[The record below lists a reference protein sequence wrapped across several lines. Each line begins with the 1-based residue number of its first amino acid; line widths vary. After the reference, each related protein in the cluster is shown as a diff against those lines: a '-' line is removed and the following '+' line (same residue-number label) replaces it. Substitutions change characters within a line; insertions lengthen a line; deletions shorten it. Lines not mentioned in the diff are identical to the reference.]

1 MAGSSSSAAV
11 SLLPVIRHDVF
22 LNFRGEDTRDNFISH
37 IYAELQRNKIETYID
52 YRLARGEEISPA
64 LHKAIEESMIYV
76 VVFSQNYASSTWCL
90 DELTK
95 ILNCKKRYGRVVIPV
110 FYKVDPSIV
119 RHQRETYAEEFVK
132 YKHRFADNIDKVHA
146 WKAALTE
153 AAEIAGWDSQKTSPE
168 ATLVAEIVKDI
179 LTKLNSSSSCDHQE
193 FVGIETHITQIKLLM
208 KLETLDIRIIGIWG
222 LGGIGKTTIAG
233 QIYHQ
238 LASQF
243 CSSSLVLNVPE
254 EIERHGIQRTRSN
267 YEKEL
272 VEGGIS
278 ISSERLKR
286 TKVLL
291 FLDDVNDSGQL
302 RDLIG
307 GRGRFGQGSR
317 IILTSRDMQV
327 LKNAEA
333 DEIYEVKEMNDEESL
348 KLFSIHAFHQ
358 NQPIETYKELSEKV
372 LRYAK
377 GIPLALQILGS
388 LLYRKT
394 EEVWKNQLQ
403 KLEKYPDSKIFNV
416 LKLSYD
422 GLDEEQKNIFLDIA
436 CFYRGYW
443 EIFVAQQLES
453 CGFSATIGMDV
464 LKDKCLI
471 SILKGNVQ
479 MHDLI
484 QEMGREIV
492 RQECCLNPGKRSRL
506 WKVEEIHQV
515 LKNNEGTDA
524 VQCIL
529 LDTYKINKVKL
540 HSKTFEKMENLRM
553 LHFFNSHVP
562 WSESNVFLASSL
574 KSLPDGL
581 KILCWD
587 GFPQRSLPQNYWPQN
602 LVRLE
607 MIRCHLEQLWEPDQK
622 LPNLKWLDLR
632 YSGKLIR
639 IPDLYL
645 SPDIEGILLTG
656 CSKFEIF
663 PEIKDTMENLAV
675 LKLDG
680 TAIKTLP
687 SSLCRLVA
695 LEVLSLD
702 SCASLETIPSSIGD
716 LSKLCK
722 LGLTYCES
730 LETFP
735 SSIFKLK
742 LTKLDLSR
750 CSKLRTFPEILEP
763 AQTFAHVNL
772 TGTAIKELPFSF
784 GNLVHLQTLRLNMC
798 TNLESLPN
806 SIFKLK
812 LTKLDLSRCSKL
824 RTFPEILEPAQT
836 FAHVNLTGTAIKELP
851 FSFGNLVHLQTLRL
865 NMCTDLE
872 SLPNS
877 IVKLKLTELD
887 LSGCSK
893 LRTFP
898 EILEP
903 AQTFAH
909 VYLTGTA
916 IKELPFSFG
925 NLVQLQTLHLNLCTD
940 LESLPNSIVNLNLL
954 SVLDCS
960 GCAKLTEIPSDIGCL
975 SLLRE
980 LSLGESRIVNLPES
994 ICNLSSLELLDL
1006 SECKKLEC
1014 IPRLPAF
1021 LKQLLAFDCQ
1031 SITTV
1036 MPLSNSLIQI
1046 PSNSQECNIFRFC
1059 FTNGQQLDPGA
1070 RANIMDES
1078 RLRMT
1083 EDAYRS
1089 VFFCFPGSEV
1099 PHWLPFR
1106 CEGHSITIHRDSLDF
1121 CRNDRLIGF
1130 ALCVVFQ
1137 LPDTNDIKRKCGSFS
1152 YCLNYVSDHGK
1163 HILPNNDNLKSYF
1176 YWRDQER
1183 KLDQDQDHTFLWKYN
1198 LEFPE
1203 MSCMSRMLP
1212 RARSFTFEISPYY
1225 DDNILQPPSFLSI
1238 DRYFKSTVK
1247 VKKCGICPLYTK
1259 KKDDNNA
1266 GAGDYSGS
1274 VRFSKNGIEE
1284 PSGSNAA

>member
-1 MAGSSSSAAV
+1 MY
-11 SLLPVIRHDVF
+11 LL
-22 LNFRGEDTRDNFISH
+22 
-37 IYAELQRNKIETYID
+37 
-52 YRLARGEEISPA
+52 
-64 LHKAIEESMIYV
+64 
-76 VVFSQNYASSTWCL
+76 W
-90 DELTK
+90 
-95 ILNCKKRYGRVVIPV
+95 
-110 FYKVDPSIV
+110 
-119 RHQRETYAEEFVK
+119 
-132 YKHRFADNIDKVHA
+132 
-146 WKAALTE
+146 
-153 AAEIAGWDSQKTSPE
+153 
-168 ATLVAEIVKDI
+168 
-179 LTKLNSSSSCDHQE
+179 
-193 FVGIETHITQIKLLM
+193 
-208 KLETLDIRIIGIWG
+208 
-222 LGGIGKTTIAG
+222 
-233 QIYHQ
+233 
-238 LASQF
+238 
-243 CSSSLVLNVPE
+243 
-254 EIERHGIQRTRSN
+254 
-267 YEKEL
+267 
-272 VEGGIS
+272 
-278 ISSERLKR
+278 
-286 TKVLL
+286 
-291 FLDDVNDSGQL
+291 
-302 RDLIG
+302 
-307 GRGRFGQGSR
+307 
-317 IILTSRDMQV
+317 
-327 LKNAEA
+327 
-333 DEIYEVKEMNDEESL
+333 
-348 KLFSIHAFHQ
+348 
-358 NQPIETYKELSEKV
+358 
-372 LRYAK
+372 
-377 GIPLALQILGS
+377 
-388 LLYRKT
+388 
-394 EEVWKNQLQ
+394 
-403 KLEKYPDSKIFNV
+403 
-416 LKLSYD
+416 
-422 GLDEEQKNIFLDIA
+422 
-436 CFYRGYW
+436 
-443 EIFVAQQLES
+443 
-453 CGFSATIGMDV
+453 
-464 LKDKCLI
+464 
-471 SILKGNVQ
+471 
-479 MHDLI
+479 
-484 QEMGREIV
+484 
-492 RQECCLNPGKRSRL
+492 
-506 WKVEEIHQV
+506 
-515 LKNNEGTDA
+515 
-524 VQCIL
+524 
-529 LDTYKINKVKL
+529 
-540 HSKTFEKMENLRM
+540 
-553 LHFFNSHVP
+553 
-562 WSESNVFLASSL
+562 
-574 KSLPDGL
+574 
-581 KILCWD
+581 
-587 GFPQRSLPQNYWPQN
+587 
-602 LVRLE
+602 
-607 MIRCHLEQLWEPDQK
+607 QK

-645 SPDIEGILLTG
+645 SPDIEEILLTG
-656 CSKFEIF
+656 CKSLTEVYSSGFLNKLNCLCLNLCVELRSLSIPSNILWRSSGLILVSGCDKLETFSMSNRTEVVQLSGCSHHDTFPTGKGSYCQEYPRVWLGGIVEGGLECSHAGPSRVMRTFNPVVNIDRHEVEDKEVEKALNLLYLDILDSTIQREGVTPTLSSPNELCWLDLSYCGSLTSLSHEFDLSKLKFLKKLILNDCSKFEIF

-722 LGLTYCES
+722 LGLTNCES

-742 LTKLDLSR
+742 LTKLDLS
-750 CSKLRTFPEILEP
+750 
-763 AQTFAHVNL
+763 
-772 TGTAIKELPFSF
+772 G
-784 GNLVHLQTLRLNMC
+784 
-798 TNLESLPN
+798 
-806 SIFKLK
+806 
-812 LTKLDLSRCSKL
+812 CSKL

-877 IVKLKLTELD
+877 ILKLKLTKLD

-909 VYLTGTA
+909 VNLTGTA

-925 NLVQLQTLHLNLCTD
+925 NLVQLQTLRLNMCTD

-1137 LPDTNDIKRKCGSFS
+1137 LPDTNDIKRRNRPFS
-1152 YCLNYVSDHGK
+1152 YCLNYVSDYGK
-1163 HILPNNDNLKSYF
+1163 HILPNNDKLKYYF
-1176 YWRDQER
+1176 DWKNQMRE
-1183 KLDQDQDHTFLWKYN
+1183 LDQDHTFLWKYN

-1203 MSCMSRMLP
+1203 MSSMSRMLP

-1284 PSGSNAA
+1284 PSGSNVAWKEEDL